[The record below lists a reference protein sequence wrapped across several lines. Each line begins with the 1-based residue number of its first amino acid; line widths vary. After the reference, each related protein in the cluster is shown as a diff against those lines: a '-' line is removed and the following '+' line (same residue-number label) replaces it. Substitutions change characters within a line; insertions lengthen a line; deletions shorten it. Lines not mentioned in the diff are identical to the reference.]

1 MSIEEDLQILDAK
14 IKQLRLDYEQ
24 YFLGARPRE
33 PVQLRGEVQKL
44 ITLYS
49 NVPIQNTGLRFKY
62 SSLCS
67 RFLIQRRQWDL
78 TLRKIEDGTYERHV
92 FKADLHSRSRPEA
105 PTTKAVPKAPAAAS
119 GGDLYDSYVAA
130 CRTAGQET
138 GGITR
143 ERLAQVMEHQGKALR
158 EQHGC
163 DAVRFRVV
171 VENGKVKLK
180 ATPGAR
186 SDGRPSP
193 PRSG

>member
-14 IKQLRLDYEQ
+14 TKQLRLDYEQ

-33 PVQLRGEVQKL
+33 PIQLRGEVQKL

-49 NVPIQNTGLRFKY
+49 NVPIQNTALRFKY

-78 TLRKIEDGTYERHV
+78 ILRKIEEGTYERHV
-92 FKADLHSRSRPEA
+92 FKADLHAKNRPGSRVEPPA
-105 PTTKAVPKAPAAAS
+105 PKKARRS
-119 GGDLYDSYVAA
+119 GGDDLYDSFVEA

-138 GGITR
+138 GGLTR
-143 ERLAQVMEHQGKALR
+143 ERLAQAMEAQGKALR

-163 DAVRFRVV
+163 ADVRFRVV
-171 VENGKVKLK
+171 VEKGKVKLK

-193 PRSG
+193 PKSG